1 MTAASSPEPA
11 RAGAG
16 VLHHSYLYAPGTR
29 PDVMRKALRSGA
41 DVVLLDLEDAVPDDR
56 KGEARASVLTL
67 MSELVDHGFPSQV
80 GGPEVHVRI
89 NVDGHWW
96 NHDDLEAIVSPA
108 LSAVRLPK
116 AEDPTAIHEVSAV
129 LDRLERQ
136 QGIEAG
142 RIGLYPLIESA
153 VGMDRARDL
162 LSGPRV
168 VRAALGTSDLLAD
181 LGVLE
186 DTPDTTG
193 YLRGKL
199 VLDSRLAGAGPPI
212 DSVHTDL
219 DDLDGLRRAATW
231 ARDMGFVGKSLI
243 HPRQIAPAHEAFTP
257 TAAEVDRA
265 TALLDRVGDGAS
277 RDGSQFVDPAVVA
290 RARSVLRLQRNP

>member
-41 DVVLLDLEDAVPDDR
+41 DVVLLDLEDAVPPGG
-56 KGEARASVLTL
+56 KVQARAAVLTL
-67 MSELVDHGFPSQV
+67 LAEIADGAPPSGDHT
-80 GGPEVHVRI
+80 PEVHVRI
-89 NVDGHWW
+89 NVDGGWW
-96 NHDDLEAIVSPA
+96 DHDDLEAVVSPA
-108 LSAVRLPK
+108 LSAIRLPK
-116 AEDPTAIHEVSAV
+116 AEDPTAVHEVAAV

-136 QGIEAG
+136 HGIAAG

-153 VGMDRARDL
+153 AGIDRARDL
-162 LSGPRV
+162 LSCPRV
-168 VRAALGTSDLLAD
+168 VRAALGSSDLLAD
-181 LGVLE
+181 LGILE
-186 DTPDTTG
+186 DTPATTG
-193 YLRGKL
+193 FLRGAL
-199 VLDSRLAGAGPPI
+199 VLASRLAGAGPPI

-219 DDLDGLRRAATW
+219 DDLEGLRRAGRW

-243 HPRQIAPAHEAFTP
+243 HPRQIDPTHEAFAP
-257 TAAEVDRA
+257 TDAEVARA
-265 TALLDRVGDGAS
+265 TALLDRADDGAS

>member
-1 MTAASSPEPA
+1 MPAASSPEPG
-11 RAGAG
+11 RDRAG

-29 PDVMRKALRSGA
+29 PDVMRKALQSGA
-41 DVVLLDLEDAVPDDR
+41 DVVLLDLEDAVPADR
-56 KGEARASVLTL
+56 KDDARASVLTL
-67 MSELVDHGFPSQV
+67 LTELVDRDLPS
-80 GGPEVHVRI
+80 GPRAPEVHVRI
-89 NVDGHWW
+89 NVDGNWW
-96 NHDDLEAIVSPA
+96 NHEDLEAVVSPA

-116 AEDPTAIHEVSAV
+116 AEDPTAIHEVAAV
-129 LDRLERQ
+129 LDRLERE
-136 QGIEAG
+136 QGIPAG
-142 RIGLYPLIESA
+142 QTGLYPLIESA
-153 VGMDRARDL
+153 AGVDRARDL
-162 LSGPRV
+162 LSCPRV

-181 LGVLE
+181 LGILDDRPE
-186 DTPDTTG
+186 TTG
-193 YLRGKL
+193 YLRGRL

-219 DDLDGLRRAATW
+219 DDLDGLRRAARW

-243 HPRQIAPAHEAFTP
+243 HPRQIDPAHEAFAP

-265 TALLDRVGDGAS
+265 IALLDRADDGAS